1 MAIAVPSFFATL
13 VYVLAAVAFHARHGN
28 GVDAAVLRP
37 PHPPH
42 PPRPSPQPLHP
53 VVVGARRAVGVTMAA
68 LTGDDAGLS
77 DVRGYEGSLYGVSAS
92 VTLDFA
98 ERRADVTLWG
108 VPIGGRV
115 DGFGWLAAGAD
126 ALERGAVVLDE
137 ALQGKLDRR
146 FVRVVDAALDR
157 KADTVTVCVD
167 VPIFGEQ
174 RLVLQRKA

>member
-1 MAIAVPSFFATL
+1 MAIAVPSLFATL
-13 VYVLAAVAFHARHGN
+13 VYVLAAVVLHARHGG
-28 GVDAAVLRP
+28 GVEAVVLRP
-37 PHPPH
+37 PRTP
-42 PPRPSPQPLHP
+42 PQPLHP
-53 VVVGARRAVGVTMAA
+53 VVVVVVGARRAAGVAMAA
-68 LTGDDAGLS
+68 LTGNDAGLS
-77 DVRGYEGSLYGVSAS
+77 DVRDYEGSLYGVSAS

-115 DGFGWLAAGAD
+115 DGFGWLAGGAD

-167 VPIFGEQ
+167 VPVFGEQ
-174 RLVLQRKA
+174 RLVLQRKS

>member
-1 MAIAVPSFFATL
+1 MAIAVPSLFATL
-13 VYVLAAVAFHARHGN
+13 VYVLAAIALHARHGG
-28 GVDAAVLRP
+28 GVDAVVLRP
-37 PHPPH
+37 PRPP
-42 PPRPSPQPLHP
+42 PQSLHP
-53 VVVGARRAVGVTMAA
+53 VVVGARRAVGATMAA
-68 LTGDDAGLS
+68 LTGNDAGLS
-77 DVRGYEGSLYGVSAS
+77 DVRDYEGSLYGVSAS

-108 VPIGGRV
+108 VPVGGRV
-115 DGFGWLAAGAD
+115 DGFGWLAGGTD

-174 RLVLQRKA
+174 RLVLQRKP